1 MSYWEWGDPNNA
13 KVLLCVHGLLRT
25 GRDFDALAQAL
36 SPYYRVVCPDIV
48 GRGSSDWLL
57 DPTYYTVPQYVADI
71 FTLLARLQPEVLD
84 WFGTS
89 MGGLIG
95 LGLNYALQ
103 SAPHNPI
110 PLRKMVLNDVGPE
123 LNPQGL
129 VRIGQYV
136 GEPLV
141 FDTFEQAVEQAKQRW
156 AAFGEHTQAQWEH
169 LARYVFQEKAGR
181 WQQAYDLR
189 IAVPFQQQFAAPNT
203 LNDAVLEQ
211 TTQLL
216 WQAYR
221 SLPDQVLIVRGQQS
235 DLLSEQRAEKMLA
248 QHPQAQLY
256 EVAQVGHAPTFMQA
270 DQQQR
275 LQQFLLQG

>member
-1 MSYWEWGDPNNA
+1 MSYWEWGDPNNS
-13 KVLLCVHGLLRT
+13 KILLCVHGLLRT

-129 VRIGQYV
+129 ARIGQYV

-156 AAFGEHTQAQWEH
+156 AAFGEHNQAQWEH

-235 DLLSEQRAEKMLA
+235 DLLSEQSAEKMLA